1 MMEAHGAHRKRT
13 RQELTNVPLVDVYPV
28 RDVIVSLIS
37 ALLDRIGN
45 TVIDTT
51 AAKRNS
57 DDTTPN
63 KDA

>member
-13 RQELTNVPLVDVYPV
+13 RQELTNVPLVGVYLV
-28 RDVIVSLIS
+28 RDAIVSLVS

-51 AAKRNS
+51 TAKRDTN
-57 DDTTPN
+57 DTTPN
-63 KDA
+63 RDA

>member
-1 MMEAHGAHRKRT
+1 MGEVVLLCA
-13 RQELTNVPLVDVYPV
+13 VLVGVYLV
-28 RDVIVSLIS
+28 RDVIVSLVS

-51 AAKRNS
+51 TAKRNS